1 MLPVS
6 FTSLVAEHLE
16 WLFST
21 FNGVC
26 GSQLIWI
33 FFLLISSEKAG
44 DALVL
49 SSMRQSLVRKLL
61 LNLLSAIPE
70 FSIYRVQLLRKM
82 LHLKQIV
89 FRPVWRIS
97 LGDV

>member
-1 MLPVS
+1 MD
-6 FTSLVAEHLE
+6 
-16 WLFST
+16 
-21 FNGVC
+21 
-26 GSQLIWI
+26 
-33 FFLLISSEKAG
+33 FFLLKSSEKAG

-49 SSMRQSLVRKLL
+49 SKMRQSLVTKLL
-61 LNLLSAIPE
+61 LNLLSAITE
-70 FSIYRVQLLRKM
+70 FSSYRVQLLSKI